1 MKTLQMLLGHADY
14 STTANIYAH
23 VLADRKNMELL
34 KYNKYM
40 TNTFENNFDNIVNLA
55 KNNIKNETLREQTV
69 VNMQN
74 SLKEMNSKNQTA
86 NTQRNTKKYVRRLR
100 LARVVNQ

>member
-1 MKTLQMLLGHADY
+1 
-14 STTANIYAH
+14 
-23 VLADRKNMELL
+23 
-34 KYNKYM
+34 
-40 TNTFENNFDNIVNLA
+40 
-55 KNNIKNETLREQTV
+55 
-69 VNMQN
+69 MQN